1 MYTHTPHTHT
11 HTCITH
17 AHVHIRTHTH
27 VHNTHTY
34 INTHTHTHTYTNT
47 HTYKHAHACMHK
59 RKHKHTAVH
68 TQTLPLLK
76 DLFIEMHCLGDA
88 SCASLPQSYEPIF
101 LTWWSFTARRCNS
114 VGVRGRSGSGQ
125 RRACWWESLWH
136 ILARPAKHKHLSI
149 VSDCNIEDFKSS
161 LLNGNLMR
169 CTTCELVEAVEMAF
183 SFDASFAYSLSEV
196 TYIMQYH
203 CCARGDRVRKPA
215 SRSKAAEKAAT
226 LCNRLVYVEF
236 SKVL

>member
-1 MYTHTPHTHT
+1 
-11 HTCITH
+11 
-17 AHVHIRTHTH
+17 
-27 VHNTHTY
+27 
-34 INTHTHTHTYTNT
+34 
-47 HTYKHAHACMHK
+47 
-59 RKHKHTAVH
+59 
-68 TQTLPLLK
+68 
-76 DLFIEMHCLGDA
+76 
-88 SCASLPQSYEPIF
+88 
-101 LTWWSFTARRCNS
+101 
-114 VGVRGRSGSGQ
+114 
-125 RRACWWESLWH
+125 
-136 ILARPAKHKHLSI
+136 
-149 VSDCNIEDFKSS
+149 
-161 LLNGNLMR
+161 MR